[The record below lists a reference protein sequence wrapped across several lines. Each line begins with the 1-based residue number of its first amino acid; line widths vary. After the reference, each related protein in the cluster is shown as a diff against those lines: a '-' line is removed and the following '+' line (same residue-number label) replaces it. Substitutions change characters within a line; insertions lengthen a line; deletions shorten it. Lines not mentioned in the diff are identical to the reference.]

1 MVPSAQ
7 ATFRH
12 LRQRP
17 EPAAA
22 AAKCQVV
29 IEKART
35 GTGKRVVMERND
47 AVSKLPADEDA
58 TSFEWLDRLR
68 QEKRPRRSMR
78 HCYAAVAAANKHP
91 ADEAA
96 GSPAAPCANMP
107 DGLGAY
113 HGDSAE
119 EQTQQEKQR
128 MRAGSG
134 RRPDML
140 LSGIFSPSPQIV
152 SRPCGQLGEPELLV
166 TCPQSRSVP
175 FTLVLSSA
183 YALALHVC
191 FAASSWWLV
200 QKYAASGASTE
211 AIVTLI
217 LAQLSSLPLFVV
229 GVCRL
234 VSRQQQPSSGCV
246 ILLVLH
252 VLVAGLFNMVPLL
265 QLLLRFVD
273 SAMLYKTRG
282 QQDRAVLLKRQ
293 DIITFTNVMWV
304 ATLSCFPQAVFQA
317 TQLFQASL
325 NEQAYTNG
333 SFSWLQAA
341 NLASAVLLT
350 CFACLKYNNRHV
362 RVVFTWPTQQ
372 SLLLTTA
379 ENVAWLPLIGSRVL
393 AFAILIAKA
402 LEPTHV
408 FGIFF
413 ALSLH
418 FEFRRERASP
428 TSQPRSFLF
437 TVTANVARATV
448 GMFFKLRS
456 WQEPLAAKPY
466 IVLIIM
472 LIVQSFGCIF
482 LPFLQEYGLSM
493 NMDAFRAYYGAPVF
507 IACIAIHYALLV
519 VGTAGI
525 VAWFKLERSSSSGY
539 GAL

>member
-1 MVPSAQ
+1 
-7 ATFRH
+7 
-12 LRQRP
+12 
-17 EPAAA
+17 
-22 AAKCQVV
+22 
-29 IEKART
+29 
-35 GTGKRVVMERND
+35 MERND
-47 AVSKLPADEDA
+47 AVSIRPADEDA
-58 TSFEWLDRLR
+58 TSVEWLDRLR
-68 QEKRPRRSMR
+68 REEKRPRRSMR
-78 HCYAAVAAANKHP
+78 HCYAAVAAGGAKKYI
-91 ADEAA
+91 AVEAA

-107 DGLGAY
+107 DGLGACR
-113 HGDSAE
+113 GDSME
-119 EQTQQEKQR
+119 ERVLQEKQK
-128 MRAGSG
+128 MRAASG

-140 LSGIFSPSPQIV
+140 LSGIFSPPPEIV
-152 SRPCGQLGEPELLV
+152 SRSCGGLGEPELLV
-166 TCPQSRSVP
+166 TCPESRSVP

-200 QKYAASGASTE
+200 QKYAASGASME
-211 AIVTLI
+211 AIVTLF

-246 ILLVLH
+246 ILLVFH

-273 SAMLYKTRG
+273 SVVLYKTRG
-282 QQDRAVLLKRQ
+282 KQDQAALLKRQ
-293 DIITFTNVMWV
+293 DAITFTNVMWV

-317 TQLFQASL
+317 TQLFEASL
-325 NEQAYTNG
+325 NEQAYTVG

-341 NLASAVLLT
+341 NLTSAVLLT
-350 CFACLKYNNRHV
+350 CLACLKFNNRHAQ
-362 RVVFTWPTQQ
+362 VVFTWPSPQ
-372 SLLLTTA
+372 SLLLTGA

-408 FGIFF
+408 FAIFF

-418 FEFRRERASP
+418 FEFRRDRASP
-428 TSQPRSFLF
+428 TNQPRSFLF
-437 TVTANVARATV
+437 TVAANVARATV
-448 GMFFKLRS
+448 GMFFKLRN

-482 LPFLQEYGLSM
+482 LPFLQQYGLSM
-493 NMDAFRAYYGAPVF
+493 NMDVFRAYYGAPVF
-507 IACIAIHYALLV
+507 VACIAFHYALLV

-525 VAWFKLERSSSSGY
+525 VAWFKLERASSSGY